1 LDVAYPSEVWQLIVE
16 RTSRPSGIGYGIER
30 CRLVDVVDGFRQVL
44 ADVPYLASRDDV
56 GAPLPFN
63 LQIELLNESRPELG
77 RFGYERESRYIRQV
91 RDAWRSRNR
100 QPLIKGRWR
109 ARYGCAARVLRG
121 GIDSLVLFNL
131 NRQAGLTV
139 RTEHRG
145 ERGVLE
151 VGVGG
156 VVAGE
161 EAKSVA
167 SAHNR

>member
-1 LDVAYPSEVWQLIVE
+1 
-16 RTSRPSGIGYGIER
+16 
-30 CRLVDVVDGFRQVL
+30 
-44 ADVPYLASRDDV
+44 
-56 GAPLPFN
+56 
-63 LQIELLNESRPELG
+63 
-77 RFGYERESRYIRQV
+77 
-91 RDAWRSRNR
+91 
-100 QPLIKGRWR
+100 
-109 ARYGCAARVLRG
+109 LRG

-161 EAKSVA
+161 EAKSVPLTA
-167 SAHNR
+167 SATARSRGVERSWNSRSEC